1 MYSFLTDLRLIK
13 KERNSHFDE
22 VIEIRVVNREHVKCG
37 CNKKYG
43 GMKKKQS

>member
-13 KERNSHFDE
+13 KERNSYFDE
-22 VIEIRVVNREHVKCG
+22 VIEIRVVNREHVKC
-37 CNKKYG
+37 NKKYG